1 MTLPETE
8 IPHRSWVQRWHV
20 KGICWTVVLVVLLIA
35 SSRMTGVDVG
45 MFFNNFGQ
53 FTALLVRMSTPAWDY
68 TAVIIRPLLETIQ
81 MAILGT
87 TIGAA
92 FAVPFAVLSAS
103 NLVHNRWLRGVTR
116 FFLDLVRTLP
126 DLLLAAIF
134 VAIFGIGSTAG
145 VVTLAIFSFGM
156 VSKLFYEVI
165 ETIDMGPLEAL
176 TSVGASKLTIIWY
189 AVLPQILNQFV
200 SYFLYT
206 LEINVR
212 ASTVLG
218 YLGAGGI
225 GVFLQRSL
233 NEFDYSQTAV
243 IILATLVVVLV
254 IDGISNHL
262 RRVLM

>member
-1 MTLPETE
+1 MTYPDTE
-8 IPHRSWVQRWHV
+8 IPKRPWQQRYHV
-20 KGICWTVVLVVLLIA
+20 SAVLWTVGLIVLLVL
-35 SSRMTGVDVG
+35 SSIVTGA
-45 MFFNNFGQ
+45 NFGEFLANIDQ
-53 FTALLVRMSTPAWDY
+53 FMVLLVQMSHPAWSY
-68 TAVIIRPLLETIQ
+68 LAVIIQPLYETVQ

-92 FAVPFAVLSAS
+92 FAVPFSLLAAS
-103 NLVHNRWLRGVTR
+103 NLVGNRTLRNLIR

-176 TSVGASKLTIIWY
+176 KSAGATKVTIIWY

-225 GVFLQRSL
+225 GVYLQRSL
-233 NEFDYSQTAV
+233 GQFNYSNTAV
-243 IILATLVVVLV
+243 IILATLVVVLI

-262 RRVLM
+262 RRVLL

>member
-1 MTLPETE
+1 MMTTQVPRRPWL
-8 IPHRSWVQRWHV
+8 QRWHV
-20 KGICWTVVLVVLLIA
+20 KPIGWTLVILILLVA

-45 MFFNNFGQ
+45 MFFNNLGQ
-53 FTALLVRMSTPAWDY
+53 FTDLLVRMSQPAWDY
-68 TAVIIRPLLETIQ
+68 LPVILHPLYETIQ

-92 FAVPFAVLSAS
+92 FAVPFAVLAAS
-103 NLVHNRWLRGVTR
+103 NLVHNRWLRGIIR
-116 FFLDLVRTLP
+116 LMLDLVRTLP

-176 TSVGASKLTIIWY
+176 ESVGANKLTIIWY
-189 AVLPQILNQFV
+189 AVLPQIMNQFV

-233 NEFDYSQTAV
+233 NEFNYSQTAV
-243 IILATLVVVLV
+243 IILATLVVVMA

-262 RRVLM
+262 RRVLL

>member
-1 MTLPETE
+1 MEVMKKLP
-8 IPHRSWVQRWHV
+8 RQSWGQKYHV
-20 KGICWTVVLVVLLIA
+20 KTVSVTVVIIGLVLLSA
-35 SSRMTGVDVG
+35 KVAGVDVA
-45 MFFNNFGQ
+45 MFFTNLDQ
-53 FTALLVRMSTPAWDY
+53 FTDLLVRMSHPDWSYIA
-68 TAVIIRPLLETIQ
+68 IIWQPILETIQ
-81 MAILGT
+81 MAVMGT
-87 TIGAA
+87 TIGTL
-92 FAVPFAVLSAS
+92 FAIPFSFLAAS
-103 NLVHNRWLRGVTR
+103 NIVKNSWAHGLIR

-165 ETIDMGPLEAL
+165 ETIDEGPIEAL
-176 TSVGASKLTIIWY
+176 ESVGARKLQIIHF
-189 AVLPQILNQFV
+189 AVVPQVMNQFI

-225 GVFLQRSL
+225 GVYLQRSL
-233 NEFDYSQTAV
+233 NEFNYSQTAV
-243 IILATLVVVLV
+243 IILMTLVVVIV
-254 IDGISNHL
+254 INGISNYL
-262 RRVLM
+262 RERLI

>member
-1 MTLPETE
+1 MSYPEMPQRPWSQRLHVRAIVWTLVL
-8 IPHRSWVQRWHV
+8 IILLALSSWATGADFGMFLAHLDQF
-20 KGICWTVVLVVLLIA
+20 TVLLVQMA
-35 SSRMTGVDVG
+35 H
-45 MFFNNFGQ
+45 
-53 FTALLVRMSTPAWDY
+53 PAWDY
-68 TAVIIRPLLETIQ
+68 LSVIIQPLYETIQ

-92 FAVPFAVLSAS
+92 FAIPFSILAAH
-103 NLVHNRWLRGVTR
+103 NLVSNKYLRGLIR
-116 FFLDLVRTLP
+116 FVLDLVRTLP

-134 VAIFGIGSTAG
+134 VAVFGIGSTAG

-165 ETIDMGPLEAL
+165 ETIDMGPLEAMK
-176 TSVGASKLTIIWY
+176 SVGASKITIIWY

-225 GVFLQRSL
+225 GVYLQRSL
-233 NEFDYSQTAV
+233 DQFNYSATAV
-243 IILATLVVVLV
+243 IILATLVVVMV
-254 IDGISNHL
+254 IDGVSNHL
-262 RRVLM
+262 RRVLL

>member
-1 MTLPETE
+1 MENSQK
-8 IPHRSWVQRWHV
+8 IPSRSFAQRWHI
-20 KGICWTVVLVVLLIA
+20 KSILGTVIMVILLVF
-35 SSRMTGVDVG
+35 SSQMADVNVG
-45 MFFNNFGQ
+45 MFFANLSQ
-53 FTALLVRMSTPAWDY
+53 FTDLLVRMSNPTWSY
-68 TAVIIRPLLETIQ
+68 LSIIWQPLYETIQ

-87 TIGAA
+87 TIGTI
-92 FAVPFAVLSAS
+92 FAVPFSLLAAS
-103 NLVHNRWLRGVTR
+103 NLVHNGIIRNVIRII
-116 FFLDLVRTLP
+116 LDLVRTLP

-156 VSKLFYEVI
+156 ISKLFYEVI
-165 ETIDMGPLEAL
+165 ETIDMGPIEAL
-176 TSVGASKLTIIWY
+176 ESVGARKLTVIWY
-189 AVLPQILNQFV
+189 AVIPQILNQFI

-218 YLGAGGI
+218 YIGAGGI

-233 NEFDYSQTAV
+233 NEFNYGATAV
-243 IILATLVVVLV
+243 IILATLIIVLV

-262 RRVLM
+262 RRILL

>member
-1 MTLPETE
+1 MTYPDM
-8 IPHRSWVQRWHV
+8 PQRPWQQRYHV
-20 KGICWTVVLVVLLIA
+20 KAIAWTVILVVLLVI
-35 SSRMTGVDVG
+35 SSLMTGANFG
-45 MFFNNFGQ
+45 MFIANLGQ
-53 FTALLVRMSTPAWDY
+53 FVALLVQMSHPAWDY
-68 TAVIIRPLLETIQ
+68 LSIIIQPLYETVQ
-81 MAILGT
+81 MAVLGT

-92 FAVPFAVLSAS
+92 FAVPFSILAAS
-103 NLVHNRWLRGVTR
+103 NLVSNKVLRNLIR

-165 ETIDMGPLEAL
+165 ETIDMGPLEAMK
-176 TSVGASKLTIIWY
+176 SVGASKITIIWY

-225 GVFLQRSL
+225 GVYLQRSL
-233 NEFDYSQTAV
+233 NEFNYSATAV
-243 IILATLVVVLV
+243 IILATLVVVLI
-254 IDGISNHL
+254 IDGVSNHL
-262 RRVLM
+262 RRVLL

>member
-1 MTLPETE
+1 MTYPE
-8 IPHRSWVQRWHV
+8 IPRRSWVQRWHV
-20 KGICWTVVLVVLLIA
+20 KGIVGTVVLVILLIA

-45 MFFNNFGQ
+45 MFFSNFGQ
-53 FTALLVRMSTPAWDY
+53 FLNLLVRMSSPAWDY
-68 TAVIIRPLLETIQ
+68 TTVIIQPLLETIQ

-92 FAVPFAVLSAS
+92 FAIPFAVLSAS
-103 NLVHNRWLRGVTR
+103 NLIHSRLLRGVTR
-116 FFLDLVRTLP
+116 LFLDLVRTLP

-176 TSVGASKLTIIWY
+176 ESVGASKVTIIWY
-189 AVLPQILNQFV
+189 AVLPQILNQFI

-233 NEFDYSQTAV
+233 NEFNYSQTAV

-262 RRVLM
+262 RRVLL

>member
-1 MTLPETE
+1 MSVQK
-8 IPHRSWVQRWHV
+8 IPQRPWHQRWHLTTIV
-20 KGICWTVVLVVLLIA
+20 WIVLLVVLLIVSA
-35 SSRMTGVDVG
+35 QMTDVNIA
-45 MFFNNFGQ
+45 MLITNMDQ
-53 FTALLVRMSTPAWDY
+53 FTALLVQMSHPAWAY
-68 TAVIIRPLLETIQ
+68 TAVILQPMYETIQ

-92 FAVPFAVLSAS
+92 LAVPFSLLAAS
-103 NLVHNRWLRGVTR
+103 NLVTTRWLRRIVR

-134 VAIFGIGSTAG
+134 VAVFGIGSTAG

-176 TSVGASKLTIIWY
+176 KSVGATKNTIIWY

-233 NEFDYSQTAV
+233 NEFNYGQTAV
-243 IILATLVVVLV
+243 IIIATLVVVMV

-262 RRVLM
+262 RRVLL

>member
-1 MTLPETE
+1 MIVPE
-8 IPHRSWVQRWHV
+8 IPRRSWVQRWHV
-20 KGICWTVVLVVLLIA
+20 KGISGAIILIALLIA
-35 SSRMTGVDVG
+35 SSRMTGVDIS
-45 MFFNNFGQ
+45 MFVNNFGQ
-53 FTALLVRMSTPAWDY
+53 FLNLLVRMSSPAWEY

-92 FAVPFAVLSAS
+92 VAVPFAILSAS
-103 NLVHNRWLRGVTR
+103 NLIHNRLLRNLTR
-116 FFLDLVRTLP
+116 LFLDLVRTLP

-134 VAIFGIGSTAG
+134 VAVFGIGSTAG

-176 TSVGASKLTIIWY
+176 ESVGANKVTIIWF
-189 AVLPQILNQFV
+189 AVLPQILNQFI

-233 NEFDYSQTAV
+233 NEFNYSQTAV
-243 IILATLVVVLV
+243 IILATLAVVLV

-262 RRVLM
+262 RRVLL

>member
-1 MTLPETE
+1 MTSQA
-8 IPHRSWVQRWHV
+8 PHQPWLQRWHV
-20 KGICWTVVLVVLLIA
+20 KPIGWTILLIVLLVA

-45 MFFNNFGQ
+45 MFLSNLDQ
-53 FTALLVRMSTPAWDY
+53 FAALLTRLSQPAWDY
-68 TAVIIRPLLETIQ
+68 LPVIIRPLYETIQ

-92 FAVPFAVLSAS
+92 LALPFALLAAG
-103 NLVHNRWLRGVTR
+103 NLVHNRWLRDGIR
-116 FFLDLVRTLP
+116 FWLDLVRTLP

-165 ETIDMGPLEAL
+165 EIIDMGPLEAL
-176 TSVGASKLTIIWY
+176 ESVGAGKLTVIWY

-233 NEFDYSQTAV
+233 NEFNYSQTAV
-243 IILATLVVVLV
+243 IILATLVVVMV

-262 RRVLM
+262 RRVLL

>member
-1 MTLPETE
+1 MSDSEM
-8 IPHRSWVQRWHV
+8 PHRTWWQRYHV
-20 KGICWTVVLVVLLIA
+20 AAIGWTGLLFVLLIVSA
-35 SSRMTGVDVG
+35 NMTNVDPG
-45 MFFNNFGQ
+45 MFLSNFDQ
-53 FTALLVRMSTPAWDY
+53 FLSLLLQMSHPNWGY
-68 TAVIIRPLLETIQ
+68 LHLILQPLYETIQ

-87 TIGAA
+87 TIGTLL
-92 FAVPFAVLSAS
+92 AVPFSLLAAS
-103 NLVHNRWLRGVTR
+103 NLVTNALLHNLIR

-126 DLLLAAIF
+126 DLLLAAML

-145 VVTLAIFSFGM
+145 VITLSIFSFGV

-165 ETIDMGPLEAL
+165 ETIDMGPLEAMK
-176 TSVGASKLTIIWY
+176 SVGASKITIIWY

-233 NEFDYSQTAV
+233 GELNYDNTA
-243 IILATLVVVLV
+243 IIVLAMLVVVLL

-262 RRVLM
+262 RRVLL

>member
-1 MTLPETE
+1 
-8 IPHRSWVQRWHV
+8 
-20 KGICWTVVLVVLLIA
+20 
-35 SSRMTGVDVG
+35 
-45 MFFNNFGQ
+45 
-53 FTALLVRMSTPAWDY
+53 MSTPEIPQRPWRQRYHVSAIAWTVTIVALLILSSMATGANFGMFLANINQFTVLLVQMSHPAWAY
-68 TAVIIRPLLETIQ
+68 LSVIIQPLYETIQ

-92 FAVPFAVLSAS
+92 FAIPFSLLAAN
-103 NLVHNRWLRGVTR
+103 NLVGNKILRNLIR
-116 FFLDLVRTLP
+116 LFLDLVRTLP

-134 VAIFGIGSTAG
+134 VAVFGIGSTAG
-145 VVTLAIFSFGM
+145 VITLAIFSFGM

-165 ETIDMGPLEAL
+165 ETIDMGPLEAMK
-176 TSVGASKLTIIWY
+176 SVGASKVTIIWY

-225 GVFLQRSL
+225 GVYLQRSL
-233 NEFDYSQTAV
+233 DQFNYSATAV
-243 IILATLVVVLV
+243 IILATLVVVMV
-254 IDGISNHL
+254 IDGVSNHL
-262 RRVLM
+262 RRVLL

>member
-1 MTLPETE
+1 MSTPT
-8 IPHRSWVQRWHV
+8 IPRRSWTQRYHV
-20 KGICWTVVLVVLLIA
+20 KGIGWTVLLLVLLVA
-35 SSRMTGVDVG
+35 SAQMTGVNVG
-45 MFFNNFGQ
+45 MFFSNLGQ
-53 FTALLVRMSTPAWDY
+53 FTNLLVRMSNPAWDY
-68 TAVIIRPLLETIQ
+68 TAVIIQPLLETIQ

-92 FAVPFAVLSAS
+92 FAIPFAVLSAS
-103 NLVHNRWLRGVTR
+103 NLIHNRWLRGLTR
-116 FFLDLVRTLP
+116 LFLDLVRTLP

-145 VVTLAIFSFGM
+145 VITLAIFSFGM

-176 TSVGASKLTIIWY
+176 ESVGATKITIIWY

-233 NEFDYSQTAV
+233 NEFNYNQTAV

-254 IDGISNHL
+254 IDGVSNHL
-262 RRVLM
+262 RRVLL

>member
-1 MTLPETE
+1 MITQ
-8 IPHRSWVQRWHV
+8 IPRRPWAQRWHV
-20 KGICWTVVLVVLLIA
+20 KPIAWTILIVVLLVA
-35 SSRMTGVDVG
+35 SSHMTGVDVA
-45 MFFNNFGQ
+45 MFFTNFGQ
-53 FTALLVRMSTPAWDY
+53 FTDLLMRMSQPAWDY
-68 TAVIIRPLLETIQ
+68 LPVIIRPLYETIQ

-92 FAVPFAVLSAS
+92 LTIPFSVLAAS
-103 NLVHNRWLRGVTR
+103 NLVHNRWLRGGIRLV
-116 FFLDLVRTLP
+116 LDLVRMLP

-176 TSVGASKLTIIWY
+176 ESAGANQLTTIWY

-233 NEFDYSQTAV
+233 NEFNYSQTAV
-243 IILATLVVVLV
+243 IILATLVVVMV
-254 IDGISNHL
+254 IDGVSNHL
-262 RRVLM
+262 RRVLL

>member
-1 MTLPETE
+1 MDYSNSDLPKRPWQQRYHLAAIGWTL
-8 IPHRSWVQRWHV
+8 ILVILLVLSSW
-20 KGICWTVVLVVLLIA
+20 
-35 SSRMTGVDVG
+35 MTGANPVT
-45 MFFNNFGQ
+45 FLSNFDQ
-53 FTALLVRMSTPAWDY
+53 FLALLVQMSHPAWRY
-68 TAVIIRPLLETIQ
+68 LHVILPPLYETIQ
-81 MAILGT
+81 MALLGT

-92 FAVPFAVLSAS
+92 LAVPFALLAAN
-103 NLVHNRWLRGVTR
+103 NLVTNRWGRGLIR

-145 VVTLAIFSFGM
+145 VVTLALFSFGM

-176 TSVGASKLTIIWY
+176 KSAGASPVTTIWY

-225 GVFLQRSL
+225 GVYLQRSL
-233 NEFDYSQTAV
+233 GEFNYSATAV
-243 IILATLVVVLV
+243 IILATLVVVLI
-254 IDGISNHL
+254 IDSISNHL
-262 RRVLM
+262 RRVLL